1 MYTFVETKNEN
12 MSGMFVCVDKTGM
25 SPVVQFL
32 SLHACVC
39 VCVCKVSSV
48 VSNSVQRYG
57 L

>member
-1 MYTFVETKNEN
+1 MYMFVETKNEN
-12 MSGMFVCVDKTGM
+12 MSGMFVCVGKTGL

-39 VCVCKVSSV
+39 KVASV

>member
-1 MYTFVETKNEN
+1 MYMFVETKNEN
-12 MSGMFVCVDKTGM
+12 MSGMFVCVGKTGL

-39 VCVCKVSSV
+39 VCKVASV
-48 VSNSVQRYG
+48 VSNSVQRYV